1 MAATDFKDYYAVL
14 GVSKTADSAEV
25 KKAYRRLARKYHPD
39 MNPGDRA
46 AEAKFKEVSEAYEV
60 LSDTDKRQQYD
71 RFGQYWQQAGRSA
84 TSGGSAYPGGAAGG
98 FDFSQY
104 ADFDEFIETLLGNM
118 GGGSRSR
125 SANSWSSSRPGS
137 SSGSQTSGFGGFEDF
152 SNYGRSPAAGAG
164 SAAGGVGGA
173 ANGRSLDRDA
183 TLSLSFA
190 EAFHGAQKRLNI
202 GSEIVSVRIPPG
214 AKSGSRVRVKGKGN
228 RDGYGR
234 RGDLYLNVELQ
245 AHPFFQFDGDKFL
258 CDVPI
263 SPDEAVLGTQ
273 IDVPTPD
280 GLVKVNVPAGIRSGQ
295 SLRLRGK
302 GWPSPKTKQ
311 RGDQLVKILIAIPTS
326 LNETERQLYEQLQ
339 AARSVNPRADF
350 ARIHL

>member
-14 GVSKTADSAEV
+14 GVSKTADSGEV

-60 LSDTDKRQQYD
+60 LSDADKRQQYD
-71 RFGQYWQQAGRSA
+71 RYGQYWQQAGRA
-84 TSGGSAYPGGAAGG
+84 GAAGSPGSPGSPGGGAGG

-104 ADFDEFIETLLGNM
+104 SDFDEFIETLLGNM
-118 GGGSRSR
+118 GGGTRSR
-125 SANSWSSSRPGS
+125 STNNDWSSSRS
-137 SSGSQTSGFGGFEDF
+137 ASGSQTSGFGGFEDF
-152 SNYGRSPAAGAG
+152 AGYGRGGTG
-164 SAAGGVGGA
+164 SAGNGAAGA

-183 TLSLSFA
+183 TLTLSFA

-234 RGDLYLNVELQ
+234 RGDLYLNVKLE
-245 AHPFFQFDGDKFL
+245 AHSFFQFEGDKFL
-258 CDVPI
+258 CEVPI

-280 GLVKVNVPAGIRSGQ
+280 GQVKVNVPAGIRSGQ

-311 RGDQLVKILIAIPTS
+311 RGDQLVKIMIVTPTS
-326 LNETERQLYEQLQ
+326 ISDAERQLYEQLSTC
-339 AARSVNPRADF
+339 RSVDPRADF
-350 ARIHL
+350 ARISL

>member
-14 GVSKTADSAEV
+14 GVSKTADSGEV

-60 LSDTDKRQQYD
+60 LSDAEKRQQYD
-71 RFGQYWQQAGRSA
+71 RYGQYWQQASRAGA
-84 TSGGSAYPGGAAGG
+84 AGSPGSPGGAAAG

-104 ADFDEFIETLLGNM
+104 SDFDEFIETLLGNM
-118 GGGSRSR
+118 GGGTRSR
-125 SANSWSSSRPGS
+125 STSSTNSWSSSRS
-137 SSGSQTSGFGGFEDF
+137 ASGSPGAGFGGFEDF
-152 SNYGRSPAAGAG
+152 AGYGRAGAG
-164 SAAGGVGGA
+164 ATGSSAAGA

-183 TLSLSFA
+183 TLTLSFA

-245 AHPFFQFDGDKFL
+245 DHAFFQFEGDKFL
-258 CDVPI
+258 CEVPI

-311 RGDQLVKILIAIPTS
+311 RGDQLVKIMVVTPTS
-326 LNETERQLYEQLQ
+326 ISEAERQLYEQLN
-339 AARSVNPRADF
+339 ACRSVDPRADF
-350 ARIHL
+350 ANISL